1 MSLEPGI
8 HETARRLV
16 GMLDRMRVP
25 YAVGG
30 AVAMAFAGFVR
41 ATRDLDVLALVP
53 AVRTQ
58 ELAEA
63 LAAEGFMMRGEDL
76 SPIPPDAGRMAA
88 STRECG
94 HFKVWRGDI
103 RVEVFSPRVP
113 LQDSILRRRVK
124 ADLGDF
130 SFWVTTAE
138 DLVLLKM
145 VFHRPKDIEDV
156 RRLLAANRNT
166 LDIAYLREWAAKTL
180 EAAVAE
186 ELSRL
191 MDSAGM
197 PA

>member
-8 HETARRLV
+8 NETARRLV
-16 GMLDRMRVP
+16 GILERMQAP

-41 ATRDLDVLALVP
+41 ATRDLDVLVLVP

-58 ELAEA
+58 EFADA
-63 LAAEGFMMRGEDL
+63 LAAEGFVMRLGDS
-76 SPIPPDAGRMAA
+76 SPTPPDAGLMAA
-88 STRECG
+88 ATRESG
-94 HFKVWRGDI
+94 HFKAWRGDT

-138 DLVLLKM
+138 DLILLKM
-145 VFHRPKDIEDV
+145 VFHRPKDLEDA
-156 RRLLAANRNT
+156 RRLLAANRET
-166 LDIAYLREWAAKTL
+166 LDVAYLREWAAKTL
-180 EAAVAE
+180 EGPVAE
-186 ELSRL
+186 ELRGL
-191 MDSAGM
+191 MGSAG
-197 PA
+197 AR

>member
-1 MSLEPGI
+1 MSLEPEI

-16 GMLDRMRVP
+16 GILDRMQAP

-58 ELAEA
+58 ELADA
-63 LAAEGFMMRGEDL
+63 LAAEGFTMRGDDL
-76 SPIPPDAGRMAA
+76 SPMAPDAGRMAA
-88 STRECG
+88 ASRESG
-94 HFKVWRGDI
+94 LFRVWRGDT

-124 ADLGDF
+124 ADIGDF

-145 VFHRPKDIEDV
+145 VFHRPKDIEDA
-156 RRLLAANRNT
+156 RRLLAANRET
-166 LDIAYLREWAAKTL
+166 IDAAYLKEWVARTL
-180 EAAVAE
+180 EAPVAE

-191 MDSAGM
+191 MGTAGISI
-197 PA
+197 